1 MKIVAL
7 QAENIKRLVAVEI
20 KPDGNMVV
28 ISGRNASGK
37 TSCLDSIWWALG
49 GAAGIQQDPV
59 RRGEKTGRIFL
70 DLGDLRITR
79 TFTRHDSGETT
90 TSISVTSAS
99 GAKFNTP
106 QTVLDDLLGQ
116 LTFDP
121 LAFSRMRPREQFET
135 LRRFVPDVDFDAIDR
150 ANEKDYN
157 ERTAVNRKAHE
168 AQVYAEQIEAPKNV
182 PARVDEDAIVKEL
195 AAASS
200 HNSDIAKRKERRT
213 GIAREIDQRMMVAA
227 DYEQQAKDL
236 LVKAGKERTEAGRLQ
251 QDLTAAAPLPE
262 PKDVT
267 TIQTALAA
275 AQDINAIVDLCDK
288 RQALLA
294 EAAQFNQASSVI
306 TDRMNARESDK
317 QAKIAAAK
325 LPVEGI
331 TFGRGCVMFK
341 DLPLEQASDAEQL
354 RISVAIAMA
363 LNPKL
368 RVLRVRDGSLLDE
381 ESLKLLEQIVTDNDF
396 QCWIERVDS
405 SGTVGFVLE
414 DGRLKD
420 ATAEK
425 VS

>member
-195 AAASS
+195 AAASQ
-200 HNSDIAKRKERRT
+200 HNSDIAQRQERRK
-213 GIAREIDQRMMVAA
+213 AMAKEIDQRIKWAE
-227 DYEQQAKDL
+227 DFERQAKGL
-236 LVKAGKERTEAGRLQ
+236 LDRATGERYDAEELRKELAS
-251 QDLTAAAPLPE
+251 AAPLPE

-267 TIQTALAA
+267 TIQASLSVAKE
-275 AQDINAIVDLCDK
+275 INDTVALCDK
-288 RQALLA
+288 RMALLA
-294 EAAQFNQASSVI
+294 EAAQFNQASAVI
-306 TDRMNARESDK
+306 TDRMNAREADK

-325 LPVEGI
+325 LPVTGI
-331 TFGRGCVMFK
+331 AFGKGFVTLN

-381 ESLKLLEQIVTDNDF
+381 ESLKMIEQMAKDDDF
-396 QCWIERVDS
+396 QIWLEKVDS

-414 DGRLKD
+414 NGKLKNKEED
-420 ATAEK
+420 NG
-425 VS
+425 